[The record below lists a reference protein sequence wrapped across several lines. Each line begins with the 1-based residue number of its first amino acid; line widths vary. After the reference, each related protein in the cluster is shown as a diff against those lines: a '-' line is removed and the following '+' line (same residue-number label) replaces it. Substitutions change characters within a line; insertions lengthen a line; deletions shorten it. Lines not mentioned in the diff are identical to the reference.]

1 MAKLWIG
8 QAAEPQ
14 ERDRILH
21 KLLSDYFC
29 VPETALCI
37 CRRNGEK
44 PFLEKAEG
52 CYFSVSYS
60 GEWMAIAASDQEIG
74 VDIERRRTL
83 LTGALRRCFTER
95 EQDYV
100 GDDERRFFELWTQKE
115 AYVKYAGLGLKR
127 DLRRV
132 CPLDAG
138 ENPDGCWHTLWMGD
152 LCISLYGQHI
162 FPFTVASFAV

>member
-8 QAAEPQ
+8 QAAAPQ

-21 KLLSDYFC
+21 KLLSDFFC
-29 VPETALCI
+29 VPEAALI
-37 CRRNGEK
+37 LRRPNGGK
-44 PFLEKAEG
+44 PFFEKADG
-52 CYFSVSYS
+52 CHFNVSYS

-74 VDIERRRTL
+74 VDIERRRGI

-100 GDDERRFFELWTQKE
+100 QGDERRFFELWTRKE
-115 AYVKYAGLGLKR
+115 AYVKHSGQGLKL
-127 DLRRV
+127 DLRQV
-132 CPLDAG
+132 CPLSGERAADA
-138 ENPDGCWHTLWMGD
+138 NWHTLWMGD
-152 LCISLYGQHI
+152 LCISVYGRHI